1 MCFQPSSVIRLKIK
15 EPCEIVGLTLVWT
28 LRELGE
34 NITKMKKCRA
44 KVIIAPKLQSMKLEL
59 SQVTSVLGSQENGD
73 GLAIVSFVFLL
84 VEMVEKVEELAK
96 EVEELGEIAEFQS
109 K

>member
-1 MCFQPSSVIRLKIK
+1 
-15 EPCEIVGLTLVWT
+15 
-28 LRELGE
+28 
-34 NITKMKKCRA
+34 MKKCRA

-73 GLAIVSFVFLL
+73 GLAIASFAFLL
-84 VEMVEKVEELAK
+84 VEMVEKVEKLAK